1 MVAVLVFLI
10 LKIKAFFVLF
20 KAMQTDVQISYL
32 HVALSVYVKKNY
44 LLCILFWKFNSINI
58 CCKMLYTY
66 MIFYTSIYYC
76 NNQIILK
83 LYFIESN

>member
-32 HVALSVYVKKNY
+32 HVALSVYVKKK
-44 LLCILFWKFNSINI
+44 LFAVYFV
-58 CCKMLYTY
+58 
-66 MIFYTSIYYC
+66 
-76 NNQIILK
+76 LK
-83 LYFIESN
+83 I

>member
-32 HVALSVYVKKNY
+32 HVALSVYVKKK
-44 LLCILFWKFNSINI
+44 II
-58 CCKMLYTY
+58 CCVFCFENLIQLTY
-66 MIFYTSIYYC
+66 AVKCCTHI
-76 NNQIILK
+76 
-83 LYFIESN
+83 

>member
-1 MVAVLVFLI
+1 
-10 LKIKAFFVLF
+10 
-20 KAMQTDVQISYL
+20 
-32 HVALSVYVKKNY
+32 
-44 LLCILFWKFNSINI
+44 
-58 CCKMLYTY
+58 MLYTY